1 MAIERNMSL
10 TGQPPVSLNTTQKIG
25 VLIGMIG
32 LFILLLATL
41 GVDLGSAALWLT
53 ISLLAITSGIVIFAK
68 GAYAHKLPGIKND
81 GVWFKSMSSRG
92 VLGWMAGI
100 FLTGFY
106 VILYFYAEVLGLG
119 QGTDGTNTG
128 LVGLFDP
135 LSYFLKGSAASQWFM
150 YGTLYT
156 VAILAFGIKFMWKY
170 KHNRYEQ
177 LRTVSVMFFQT
188 AFAFVIPELMARL
201 NSDSFSLP
209 YNDIKLMWPLN
220 YYAFE
225 QWRVDQFINA
235 QNIGLFFL
243 ILGVLMIFVI
253 SPFLTYKYGKRWYCS
268 WVCGCGGLAETAG
281 DPYRHL
287 SSKKMSTWK
296 LERWMINAVLVFAVI
311 FTTAVIS
318 TYLGYDSEKYWFTKN
333 TFLVISGTFLVIVF
347 AAIAYW
353 KRDQLKSDAFKGA
366 VVALVITL
374 GFFVLLSFMD
384 INNIKINASY
394 FSFGLN
400 KQEYG
405 LTDGMRSFYGFGI
418 GSIFS
423 GVIGT
428 GFYPI
433 LGNRVWCRMGCP
445 MAGILGIQQR
455 LFSKFRITTNGGQC
469 ISCGNCSTHCE
480 MGIDVRAYAQ
490 KGENIVRSS
499 CVGCGVCS
507 AVCPRG
513 VLKLENDS
521 LDGRINPTDVLL
533 GNDVDLMDYVNN
545 KKVS

>member
-1 MAIERNMSL
+1 MAVERNMAL
-10 TGQPPVSLNTTQKIG
+10 TGQPPKSLNTIQKIG
-25 VLIGMIG
+25 VLIGISG
-32 LFILLLATL
+32 LLVLLLAAFNL
-41 GVDLGSAALWLT
+41 NLPNKGLWLT
-53 ISLLAITSGIVIFAK
+53 MSLSALITGIIIFSK
-68 GAYAHKLPGIKND
+68 GSYDKKLEGIKND

-92 VLGWMAGI
+92 VLAWIAGVA
-100 FLTGFY
+100 LTGFY
-106 VILYFYAEVLGLG
+106 IVLYFFAELLGLG
-119 QGTDGTNTG
+119 QGVDGTNTG

-135 LSYFLKGSAASQWFM
+135 LSRLLSGNPASQWFV

-156 VAILAFGIKFMWKY
+156 VAIVGFGIKFLMKY

-177 LRTVSVMFFQT
+177 LRTMSVMFFQT

-201 NSDSFSLP
+201 NSDTFSLP
-209 YNDIKLMWPLN
+209 YNDLKNMWPLN

-243 ILGVLMIFVI
+243 ILAVLMVFVI
-253 SPFLTYKYGKRWYCS
+253 SPWLTYKYGKRWYCS

-281 DPYRHL
+281 DSFRQL
-287 SSKKMSTWK
+287 SDKSVKAWK
-296 LERWMINAVLVFAVI
+296 LERWMINTVLVFSVI
-311 FTTAVIS
+311 MTAATIS
-318 TYLGYDSEKYWFTKN
+318 TFLGYDATKYWFTKN
-333 TFLVISGTFLVIVF
+333 VFLISVGVFLTLLFTGILYF
-347 AAIAYW
+347 
-353 KRDQLKSDAFKGA
+353 KRDQLNNSAVKGA
-366 VVALVITL
+366 V
-374 GFFVLLSFMD
+374 GFFILTIAFLVLIAFVDLSQ
-384 INNIKINASY
+384 IQIQAKY

-400 KQEYG
+400 DKSYAADSA
-405 LTDGMRSFYGFGI
+405 LRTFYGFGI

-445 MAGILGIQQR
+445 MAGIMGIQQK

-469 ISCGNCSTHCE
+469 ISCGNCSTYCE
-480 MGIDVRAYAQ
+480 QGIDVRAYAQ

-499 CVGCGVCS
+499 CVGCGICS

-521 LDGRINPTDVLL
+521 LDGRINSNEILL
-533 GNDVDLMDYVNN
+533 GNDVDLMDFVNN
-545 KKVS
+545 K

>member
-1 MAIERNMSL
+1 MAVERNMAL
-10 TGQPPVSLNTTQKIG
+10 TGQPPKSLNTIQKIG
-25 VLIGMIG
+25 VLIGISG
-32 LFILLLATL
+32 LLILLLASFNL
-41 GVDLGSAALWLT
+41 NLPNKGLWLT
-53 ISLLAITSGIVIFAK
+53 ISLSALTIGIIIFSK
-68 GAYAHKLPGIKND
+68 GAYDKKLEGIKND

-92 VLGWMAGI
+92 VLAWIAGI
-100 FLTGFY
+100 ILTGFY
-106 VILYFYAEVLGLG
+106 VVLYFFAELLGLG
-119 QGTDGTNTG
+119 QGVDGTNTG

-135 LSYFLKGSAASQWFM
+135 LSRLLSGNPASQWFV

-156 VAILAFGIKFMWKY
+156 IAIIGFGIKFLMKY

-177 LRTVSVMFFQT
+177 LRTMSVIFFQT

-201 NSDSFSLP
+201 NSDTFSLP
-209 YNDIKLMWPLN
+209 YNDLKNMWPLN

-235 QNIGLFFL
+235 QTIGLFFL
-243 ILGVLMIFVI
+243 ILAVLMVFVI
-253 SPFLTYKYGKRWYCS
+253 SPWLTYKYGKRWYCS

-281 DPYRHL
+281 DSFRQL
-287 SSKKMSTWK
+287 SDKSVSAWK
-296 LERWMINAVLVFAVI
+296 LERWMIHTVLVFSVI
-311 FTTAVIS
+311 MTVATIS
-318 TYLGYDSEKYWFTKN
+318 TFLGYDSTKYWFTKN
-333 TFLVISGTFLVIVF
+333 VFLISVGVFLTLLFVGILYYKRNQLNKSAVTGAAGFFIFTIAFLVLIS
-347 AAIAYW
+347 
-353 KRDQLKSDAFKGA
+353 
-366 VVALVITL
+366 
-374 GFFVLLSFMD
+374 FVDLSQ
-384 INNIKINASY
+384 IQIQAKY

-400 KQEYG
+400 DKSYAADSA
-405 LTDGMRSFYGFGI
+405 LRAFYGFGI

-433 LGNRVWCRMGCP
+433 LGNRIWCRMGCP

-469 ISCGNCSTHCE
+469 ISCGNCSTYCE
-480 MGIDVRAYAQ
+480 MGIDVRSYAQ

-499 CVGCGVCS
+499 CVGCGICS

-521 LDGRINPTDVLL
+521 LDGRINSNEVLL
-533 GNDVDLMDYVNN
+533 GNDVDLMDFVN
-545 KKVS
+545 KK